1 MEDFIEAFKK
11 RIEIELSYSK
21 SLTQVSKSLD
31 KYIKPGTELAT
42 SYICSAF
49 KV

>member
-1 MEDFIEAFKK
+1 MEDFIDAFRK
-11 RIEIELSYSK
+11 RIDVEITYAKNLQS
-21 SLTQVSKSLD
+21 VSKALD